1 MVYSTKG
8 NGYIT
13 EKGYKKLKSAFA
25 KDIFRNEQY
34 KLFKLQTDIRE
45 ELKDKYDELLRKVSS
60 DKSGAFITAAC
71 FDLALHLSEQPGKKQ
86 YGYLPKDLKAKVD
99 FIVKS
104 LAEYQPEIKELYSEW
119 NRLNREKLSVY
130 YDSSK
135 DSDIPL
141 EENKEFQV
149 IKNKVIHYCLQFDLY
164 QGTNSPKSAAQNNIA
179 LANEIAFMVAFIINT
194 ANQRRLDTLHSYL
207 DDKEREKLL
216 RKKQAHGQKDGV
228 TQDAKKEKDES
239 EAQRAADNAT
249 VIFDLGAAAINAAYE
264 SAKAKYEQ
272 QERLRQEAELQKQ
285 NYPDDNYDDEDEDE
299 GFTMTM

>member
-1 MVYSTKG
+1 M
-8 NGYIT
+8 
-13 EKGYKKLKSAFA
+13 
-25 KDIFRNEQY
+25 
-34 KLFKLQTDIRE
+34 
-45 ELKDKYDELLRKVSS
+45 
-60 DKSGAFITAAC
+60 
-71 FDLALHLSEQPGKKQ
+71 
-86 YGYLPKDLKAKVD
+86 
-99 FIVKS
+99 KS
-104 LAEYQPEIKELYSEW
+104 LAEYQPEIKKLYSEW

-130 YDSSK
+130 YDSSNEP
-135 DSDIPL
+135 DIPL

-149 IKNKVIHYCLQFDLY
+149 IKNKVINYCLQFDLY
-164 QGTNSPKSAAQNNIA
+164 QGTNSPESAAQNNIA

-216 RKKQAHGQKDGV
+216 RKKQAHGQRDGV
-228 TQDAKKEKDES
+228 IQDTKKEKDES

-285 NYPDDNYDDEDEDE
+285 NYADDYYDDEDEDE